1 MKISY
6 AITVC
11 NEFIE
16 IQRLVNFLLQHK
28 RPQDEIVVQQ
38 DASFKATASHTPLT
52 PEMEVN
58 LYCGNLADMGKIK
71 FTYDFSLNNNFAAFK
86 NHLTQQCTGDYIFQ
100 IDADEYPSED
110 LIQSLPEMLELNPEM
125 DIFLVPRVNT
135 VEGLTPEHIAKW
147 GWNVTDT
154 GWVNFPDFQW
164 RIWRNVPEIK
174 WVNKVHERLDGFK
187 TYTML
192 PDVEYFALYHPKTIE
207 KQEKQN
213 NYYETL

>member
-11 NEFIE
+11 NEIEE
-16 IQRLVNFLLQHK
+16 IQRLVNTLNEHK
-28 RPQDEIVVQQ
+28 REEDEIVILFDNKNGSWDVEQY
-38 DASFKATASHTPLT
+38 LT
-52 PEMEVN
+52 SIAGDIKVLSSAFEN
-58 LYCGNLADMGKIK
+58 HFADW
-71 FTYDFSLNNNFAAFK
+71 K
-86 NHLTQQCTGDYIFQ
+86 NYLTGYCTGDYIFQ

-110 LIQSLPEMLELNPEM
+110 LIQNLPEMLELNPEM

-154 GWVNFPDFQW
+154 GWVNWPDFQW

-174 WVNKVHERLDGFK
+174 WINKVHERLDGFK
-187 TYTML
+187 TYTLL
-192 PDVEYFALYHPKTIE
+192 PDVEYFALHHPKTIE
-207 KQEKQN
+207 RQEKQN
-213 NYYETL
+213 NYYDTL

>member
-28 RPQDEIVVQQ
+28 RAQDNIVILYDEANGDPEIE
-38 DASFKATASHTPLT
+38 SFLRSHSINGEFSWHKGKFNNHFADWKNKLT
-52 PEMEVN
+52 
-58 LYCGNLADMGKIK
+58 
-71 FTYDFSLNNNFAAFK
+71 SLCN
-86 NHLTQQCTGDYIFQ
+86 GDYIFQ

-125 DIFLVPRVNT
+125 DIFLVPRINT

-174 WVNKVHERLDGFK
+174 WINKVHERLDGFK

-192 PDVEYFALYHPKTIE
+192 PDVEYFALYHPKTIQ

-213 NYYETL
+213 NYYDTL